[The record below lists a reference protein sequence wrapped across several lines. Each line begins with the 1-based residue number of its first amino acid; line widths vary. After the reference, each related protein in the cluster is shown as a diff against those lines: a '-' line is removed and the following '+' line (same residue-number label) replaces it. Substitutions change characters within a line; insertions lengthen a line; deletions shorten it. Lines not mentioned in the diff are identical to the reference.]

1 VEQIG
6 LHGVPSME
14 KGIKSGTTSIH
25 VSNII
30 NKKITPIGYSP
41 LGVYFILNC

>member
-6 LHGVPSME
+6 LHGVPLME
-14 KGIKSGTTSIH
+14 NVIKNGTTNIH
-25 VSNII
+25 VSNKF

-41 LGVYFILNC
+41 LGVFFIY